1 MSRGMKI
8 NDGKSIKVPLNT
20 FPCRGRGQVLAFFSL
35 LFSPSS
41 PFTPLSFF
49 FSLQLS
55 LWPAASCLGSILGCS
70 AFLSFIRD
78 PLPSHP
84 GIFYFAF
91 SARSSSSI
99 SLAFT
104 LASSNTRG
112 THTFAPFVTRR
123 HTPSPLSSLPSSRFS
138 RGNFPLLRESLRR
151 FWWRNYSRGRVLEW

>member
-1 MSRGMKI
+1 MKI

-20 FPCRGRGQVLAFFSL
+20 FPCHGRGQVLAFFSL

-41 PFTPLSFF
+41 PFTPLCFLLSFAA
-49 FSLQLS
+49 LS
-55 LWPAASCLGSILGCS
+55 LAGCLLVGSILGCS

-78 PLPSHP
+78 SLLSRP

-112 THTFAPFVTRR
+112 THTFAPFVMRDT
-123 HTPSPLSSLPSSRFS
+123 HPLPFHSSGRFS
-138 RGNFPLLRESLRR
+138 RGNFPLLQESLRQ
-151 FWWRNYSRGRVLEW
+151 F

>member
-20 FPCRGRGQVLAFFSL
+20 FPCCCRGQVLAFFSL
-35 LFSPSS
+35 P
-41 PFTPLSFF
+41 F
-49 FSLQLS
+49 FSLFSFHSSLFLLPFAALS
-55 LWPAASCLGSILGCS
+55 LAGCFLVGSILGCS
-70 AFLSFIRD
+70 AFLSFIRN
-78 PLPSHP
+78 PLPFPS

-104 LASSNTRG
+104 LASSNTRE

-123 HTPSPLSSLPSSRFS
+123 HTPPLFLHSPSRFS
-138 RGNFPLLRESLRR
+138 RGNFPLFQESFQR
-151 FWWRNYSRGRVLEW
+151 FWWRNYSRGGVLEW